1 MFPFLD
7 GEFRQIRREMAE
19 IAWLCYIIFKSD
31 DDIPNPEERAG
42 DDETFLVP
50 RSLKWTASTLGLS
63 MLGFGRV
70 ALWRRGEGARARSLQ
85 ADTVSVYYAE

>member
-31 DDIPNPEERAG
+31 DDIP
-42 DDETFLVP
+42 
-50 RSLKWTASTLGLS
+50 KWTASTLGLS